1 MHLQISFFLY
11 VIIFKYHFILVS
23 IIVIKMMK
31 LAESNNNIILFDMG
45 KNEMFDIND
54 NLKILRRK
62 LKGSYTIAM
71 QVTNTY
77 N

>member
-1 MHLQISFFLY
+1 MNST
-11 VIIFKYHFILVS
+11 
-23 IIVIKMMK
+23 
-31 LAESNNNIILFDMG
+31 ESNSNIILFDMA

-71 QVTNTY
+71 QVTNIY
-77 N
+77 NLKYIFILIFFFFC

>member
-1 MHLQISFFLY
+1 
-11 VIIFKYHFILVS
+11 
-23 IIVIKMMK
+23 MMK